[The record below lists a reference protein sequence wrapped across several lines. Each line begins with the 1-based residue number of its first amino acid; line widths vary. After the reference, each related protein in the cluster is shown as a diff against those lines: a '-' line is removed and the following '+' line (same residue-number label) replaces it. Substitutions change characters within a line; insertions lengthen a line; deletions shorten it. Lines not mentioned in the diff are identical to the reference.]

1 MNQVISSSNNSDVK
15 YTDPTKLYKFND
27 AFSRLYFGYSLAE
40 IAQGGAKVV
49 PYVLVEED
57 FNLEVLFIQLEIF
70 TQLVELYLIL
80 LFLDTHL
87 FLLIIF
93 WLKIKLQDNF
103 MTKYQPFLL

>member
-49 PYVLVEED
+49 EPPNFQPNPIPYP
-57 FNLEVLFIQLEIF
+57 EIIPP
-70 TQLVELYLIL
+70 TNV
-80 LFLDTHL
+80 
-87 FLLIIF
+87 
-93 WLKIKLQDNF
+93 
-103 MTKYQPFLL
+103 